1 MRAIVKRQP
10 AFFKNGPSFLR
21 PMILQDIADEVK
33 RDLSTVSRVTNG
45 KYVETPFGIYE
56 LKQFFTSGVRQQGKR
71 PAADTAAVVVDGSTG
86 ASASNAPA
94 VSAPEGFEGEDDIV
108 GSARI
113 LEAIKTLVD
122 GEDKKK
128 PLSDQAIADA
138 LAKEGIQ
145 VARRTVAKYRE
156 EKLKILPARQR
167 KQL

>member
-1 MRAIVKRQP
+1 
-10 AFFKNGPSFLR
+10 
-21 PMILQDIADEVK
+21 
-33 RDLSTVSRVTNG
+33 
-45 KYVETPFGIYE
+45 
-56 LKQFFTSGVRQQGKR
+56 
-71 PAADTAAVVVDGSTG
+71 
-86 ASASNAPA
+86 